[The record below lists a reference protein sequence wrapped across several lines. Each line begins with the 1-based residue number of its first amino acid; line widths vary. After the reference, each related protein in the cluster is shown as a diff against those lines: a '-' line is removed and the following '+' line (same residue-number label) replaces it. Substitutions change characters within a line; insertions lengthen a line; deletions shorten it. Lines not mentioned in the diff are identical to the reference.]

1 MSPSR
6 FKAPRSYIVKTRTGF
21 SARCY
26 ALRADDS
33 NALGH
38 LLDESHHRTIA
49 AAIKSAR
56 AMHRAYGGELDTT
69 GFDA

>member
-1 MSPSR
+1 MAT

-33 NALGH
+33 NAFGRLI
-38 LLDESHHRTIA
+38 DETNHRTIA
-49 AAIKSAR
+49 AAIKSAK

-69 GFDA
+69 GMQS